1 MADTK
6 ISALTNY
13 VTPIGADMVP
23 IVDTVN
29 STTKGIT
36 IANQH
41 FTYHNAS
48 TAQQGAGFAADTYL
62 TNSNIAIPSGGPYV
76 GTTYRLTFDVVKT
89 AAGTATPIITVRY
102 GTAGT
107 TGDTSRASFTFG
119 AGTAAVDT
127 GQLEV
132 ICVFRTVGS
141 GTSAIIQG
149 RANLTSNLATT
160 GLSNAIKCVTNTGG
174 GFDSTVA
181 NSIIGVS
188 YNGGASASHTVQLV
202 RAELVL

>member
-13 VTPIGADMVP
+13 TTPIGADIIP

-36 IANQH
+36 MANLHSIFANQSVSSQTP
-41 FTYHNAS
+41 FS
-48 TAQQGAGFAADTYL
+48 SDTYL
-62 TNSNIAIPSGGPYV
+62 TGSNVSIPSGAPYV
-76 GTTYRLTFDVVKT
+76 GTIYRMTFDVVKT
-89 AAGTATPIITVRY
+89 AAGTATPIITIRI

-107 TGDTSRASFTFG
+107 TADTARLTFTFA

-127 GQLEV
+127 GRFEV
-132 ICVFRTVGS
+132 EALFRTVGA
-141 GTSAIIQG
+141 TTTAVLQG
-149 RANLTSNLATT
+149 RANLVNNLTTT
-160 GLSNAIKCVTNTGG
+160 GISNAVKALQVTSS

-181 NSIIGVS
+181 SSIIGAS
-188 YNGGASASHTVQLV
+188 YNGGASAAHTVQLV
-202 RAELVL
+202 RAELIL